1 VKPLRI
7 LIVDDSTSSR
17 LMIKA
22 SLDQIP
28 ERQVDQAENG
38 EVAVNK
44 FALDKYDLVLM
55 DIHMPSVDGYEATRR
70 IRQWERDNRRQ
81 PTPIIALTALDHAQ
95 ASVRTRGVGCD
106 ACVPKPVKKAVLM
119 EAIRAVTGLDFTK
132 PAANG
137 EAQDAKA
144 GSGLVGKLFGSNKGA
159 AGPAQDNSDLDKLRP
174 SFVAE
179 KRREVDIAMLALD
192 QNDFRTVR
200 MLALRLKGEG
210 SNFGFNE
217 LTQIGGELADA
228 ANKMDPKIARKLA
241 QQLVSHL
248 GKLQETYR

>member
-44 FALDKYDLVLM
+44 FALNNYDLVLM

-70 IRQWERDNRRQ
+70 IRQWERENRRQ

-95 ASVRTRGVGCD
+95 ASVRTRGVGCN
-106 ACVPKPVKKAVLM
+106 ACVPKPVKKPLLM
-119 EAIRAVTGLDFTK
+119 EAIRAVTGLDFAKAAAEAAAHEAKGGMMGKLLGGSK
-132 PAANG
+132 PAAP
-137 EAQDAKA
+137 AQDA
-144 GSGLVGKLFGSNKGA
+144 
-159 AGPAQDNSDLDKLRP
+159 SDIDKLRP
-174 SFVAE
+174 GFVAE
-179 KRREVDIAMLALD
+179 KRREAEIAMLALGK
-192 QNDFRTVR
+192 NDFRTVR

-210 SNFGFNE
+210 ANFGFNE
-217 LTQIGGELADA
+217 LTQIGAELAEA
-228 ANKMDPKIARKLA
+228 ANKMDPATSRKLA
-241 QQLVSHL
+241 QQLSAHL

>member
-44 FALDKYDLVLM
+44 FALNSYDLVLM

-70 IRQWERDNRRQ
+70 IRQWERENRRQ

-95 ASVRTRGVGCD
+95 ASVRTRGVGCN
-106 ACVPKPVKKAVLM
+106 ACVPKPVKKAALM
-119 EAIRAVTGLDFTK
+119 EAIRAVTGLDVGK
-132 PAANG
+132 GVPDAGAK
-137 EAQDAKA
+137 EA
-144 GSGLVGKLFGSNKGA
+144 GGPGLVGKLFGSKA
-159 AGPAQDNSDLDKLRP
+159 AAAPTQISSDLDKLRP

-179 KRREVDIAMLALD
+179 KRREADIAMLALD

-217 LTQIGGELADA
+217 LTQIGCELAEA
-228 ANKMDPKIARKLA
+228 ANKMDPKTARKLA
-241 QQLVSHL
+241 QQLASHL

>member
-1 VKPLRI
+1 MKPLRI

-22 SLDQIP
+22 SLDQIV

-44 FALDKYDLVLM
+44 FALNNYDLVLM

-70 IRQWERDNRRQ
+70 IRQWERENRRQ

-95 ASVRTRGVGCD
+95 ASVRTRSVGCN
-106 ACVPKPVKKAVLM
+106 ACVPKPVKKPVLM
-119 EAIRAVTGLDFTK
+119 EAIHAVTGLDFTK
-132 PAANG
+132 PAADAG
-137 EAQDAKA
+137 AQDPK
-144 GSGLVGKLFGSNKGA
+144 SGLVGRLFGSNKGA
-159 AGPAQDNSDLDKLRP
+159 AEPTQGSSDLDKLRP

-179 KRREVDIAMLALD
+179 KRREIDIAMLALD

-228 ANKMDPKIARKLA
+228 ANKMDPKTARKLA
-241 QQLVSHL
+241 QQLASHL